1 MRSFSEIKESPNY
14 RRLKNSIEFKAEW
27 RSSLIVGIFCQ
38 ILILLMFTVGSLHSA
53 GTARAVIGAI
63 IMIPCLLYQL
73 YRLVRIFFHMDSYTY
88 TEAVLDRPKQGYQGS
103 MYFTVRI
110 RDRSGRE
117 FDADTHSIFSRSEP
131 CFEDYVNQKVLIGYN
146 NVTGLVVVIQKLP

>member
-1 MRSFSEIKESPNY
+1 MRSISEIRESPNY
-14 RRLKNSIEFKAEW
+14 QRLKNSIEFKAEW
-27 RSSLIVGIFCQ
+27 RSTWIVGIFCQ

-53 GTARAVIGAI
+53 DTARAVIGAI

-73 YRLVRIFFHMDSYTY
+73 YRLVRIFFHMESYTY
-88 TEAVLDRPKQGYQGS
+88 TEAVLDRPKQGYKGS

-117 FDADTHSIFSRSEP
+117 FDADTNTIFNRSEP

>member
-1 MRSFSEIKESPNY
+1 MRSFSEIKESPNFQ
-14 RRLKNSIEFKAEW
+14 RLKNSVEFKAEW
-27 RSSLIVGIFCQ
+27 LSSLIVGIFCL
-38 ILILLMFTVGSLHSA
+38 ILILLMFTVGSLNSA
-53 GTARAVIGAI
+53 NTARAVIGTI

-88 TEAVLDRPKQGYQGS
+88 TEAVLDRPKQGYKGS

-146 NVTGLVVVIQKLP
+146 NVTGLVVVIKKLS

>member
-1 MRSFSEIKESPNY
+1 MRSFSEIKESPNFQ
-14 RRLKNSIEFKAEW
+14 RLKNSVEFKAEW
-27 RSSLIVGIFCQ
+27 LSSLIVGIFCL
-38 ILILLMFTVGSLHSA
+38 ILILLMFTVGSLNSA
-53 GTARAVIGAI
+53 NTARAVIGTI

-88 TEAVLDRPKQGYQGS
+88 TEAVLDRPKQGYKGS

-131 CFEDYVNQKVLIGYN
+131 CFEDYVSQRVLIGYN